1 MKERLRLFG
10 KTKQL
15 ISQINIFL
23 DRLSSSA
30 IHFEDTFSLYL
41 RDPQHEELEEKMEFL
56 FSEESKQDELR
67 RQIEAYIFE
76 KMLIP
81 DLRVDVMRLLEKM
94 DKPLNSLESLGHL
107 LLIER
112 PDIPD
117 YLRDDLKELCE
128 KSVKSI
134 DYLTMAVR
142 AFFMNINDVHNH
154 TQKVVLYENMADKVE
169 LRIRRKIFAS
179 DMELAE
185 KVYFTSFTN
194 RIADLADLAENITD
208 MLLIYTLKRRM

>member
-1 MKERLRLFG
+1 MKERFRLFG
-10 KTKQL
+10 RTRQL
-15 ISQINIFL
+15 ISDIDIFL

-30 IHFEDTFSLYL
+30 IYFENTFALFL
-41 RDPQHEELEEKMEFL
+41 REPNHEELEAKVAFL
-56 FSEESKQDELR
+56 FDEESRQDELR
-67 RQIEAYIFE
+67 RRIETYIFR

-94 DKPLNSLESLGHL
+94 DKPLNGLESLGHL

-112 PDIPD
+112 PAFPEF
-117 YLRDDLKELCE
+117 LHDDLRELCGM
-128 KSVKSI
+128 SVKSI

-142 AFFMNINDVHNH
+142 AFFTNINDVHNH
-154 TQKVVLYENMADKVE
+154 TQKVVLYENMADEIE

-179 DMELAE
+179 DMPLAE

-208 MLLIYTLKRRM
+208 MLLIFTLKRRM